1 LASLFGMLALC
12 IQKHISFNPP
22 FNPIKYISQ
31 DVFLWRQLG
40 KLRYKMKTIKVNKCQ
55 AILYI
60 AKRKLR
66 RANNS
71 FILQFIYITS
81 IEDSMRL

>member
-1 LASLFGMLALC
+1 
-12 IQKHISFNPP
+12 
-22 FNPIKYISQ
+22 
-31 DVFLWRQLG
+31 V
-40 KLRYKMKTIKVNKCQ
+40 KTIKVNKCQ

-71 FILQFIYITS
+71 FLLQFMYESQALRTLHASLTFSPVGRRISKLFINTTHDAHLLLAQLAVS
-81 IEDSMRL
+81 CRRA